1 MTHIGPRRILI
12 VDDDPLNLDLLE
24 QELTDQGYAVERA
37 SDGEEA
43 VQKVPAFDPD
53 IVLLDYMMPKMDGIQ
68 VIKHLKKDE
77 RYRALPIILLTG
89 KGSSDDKVK
98 GLDAGADDYIVKP
111 FETFELLARIRSVL
125 RIKEMHETLED
136 WNRTLED
143 RVRQQVDEI
152 KRMGQLSRYV
162 SPQIAEL
169 ILKGNES
176 IFASHRRE
184 VTVVFLDLR
193 GFTNFSD
200 GAEPEEVMTVL
211 GQYHG
216 EMGRLIFKYEGTLE
230 RFAGDGIM
238 VFFNDPIPTP
248 DHTERAVRMAVE
260 MQEKVRELRQ
270 DWLRRGYDL
279 DLGVGIAT
287 GFATLGNIGFEAR
300 IDYGAVGRVTNLA
313 NRLSDLAKGGQIL
326 VDQKALAK
334 IETIVEYEPLED
346 MQFKGFARPVPV
358 FNIAGVK
365 KR

>member
-1 MTHIGPRRILI
+1 MTHIGPRRILV

-43 VQKVPAFDPD
+43 VQKVAASVPD
-53 IVLLDYMMPKMDGIQ
+53 VVLLDYMMPKMDGIQ
-68 VIKHLKKDE
+68 VINHLKQDE

-89 KGSSDDKVK
+89 KGSAGDKVK

-111 FETFELLARIRSVL
+111 FETFELLARIRAVL
-125 RIKEMHETLED
+125 RIKEMHETLEE
-136 WNRTLED
+136 WNRTLEA
-143 RVRQQVDEI
+143 RVQQQVDEI
-152 KRMGQLSRYV
+152 NRMSQLSRYV

-169 ILKGNES
+169 IRKGNES

-200 GAEPEEVMTVL
+200 SAEPEEVMAIL
-211 GQYHG
+211 SQYHG

-238 VFFNDPIPTP
+238 IFFNDPIPTP
-248 DHTERAVRMAVE
+248 DHTERAARMAVE
-260 MQEKVRELRQ
+260 MREKVQELRQ
-270 DWLRRGYDL
+270 GWLKRGYDL
-279 DLGVGIAT
+279 DLGVGIAA

-313 NRLSDLAKGGQIL
+313 ARLSDTASGGQIL
-326 VDQKALAK
+326 ADQKTLAK
-334 IETIVEYEPLED
+334 IETLVEYEPLEEVQ
-346 MQFKGFARPVPV
+346 MKGFARSVAV
-358 FNIAGVK
+358 FNIVGLK
-365 KR
+365 TP

>member
-1 MTHIGPRRILI
+1 MTHTGPRRILI

-24 QELTDQGYAVERA
+24 QELTDQGYAVDRA

-53 IVLLDYMMPKMDGIQ
+53 VVLLDYMMPKMDGLQ

-77 RYRALPIILLTG
+77 RYRSLPIVLLTG
-89 KGSSDDKVK
+89 KGSADDKVK

-111 FETFELLARIRSVL
+111 FETFELLARIRTVL

-143 RVRQQVDEI
+143 RVKQQVDEI
-152 KRMGQLSRYV
+152 NKIGQLSRYV
-162 SPQIAEL
+162 SPQIANMIRE
-169 ILKGNES
+169 GDQS

-184 VTVVFLDLR
+184 ITVTFLDLR
-193 GFTNFSD
+193 GFTTFSD
-200 GAEPEEVMTVL
+200 SAEPEEVMAVL

-238 VFFNDPIPTP
+238 VFFNDPVPTP
-248 DHTERAVRMAVE
+248 DHTERAVRMGIE
-260 MQEKVRELRQ
+260 MRERVRELRR
-270 DWLRRGYDL
+270 DWVKRGYDL
-279 DLGVGIAT
+279 DLGVGIAA

-313 NRLSDLAKGGQIL
+313 QRLSDAAKGGQIL
-326 VDQKALAK
+326 VDQKTLAK
-334 IETIVEYEPLED
+334 IETVAEYEPIEE

-358 FNIAGVK
+358 FNVVGLK